1 MRRDE
6 TGHAVVCTEI
16 DPLHA
21 QKTVDFAKAML
32 AEARHVRLPHT
43 GEPVRMRV
51 GIHSGPATS
60 GVVGSK

>member
-1 MRRDE
+1 MRRI
-6 TGHAVVCTEI
+6 VCGCSVCCGRICTTKVEVGN
-16 DPLHA
+16 L
-21 QKTVDFAKAML
+21 QAML
-32 AEARHVRLPHT
+32 AEARKVCLPGT